1 MIELQGKFGKDCKIF
16 TNAIENEAIGTIQ
29 NILNN
34 PVTTGVPVRIMPDTH
49 QGVDIVIGF
58 TMPVTDRVNPNHIGV
73 DIGCGMLCVEIE
85 NAITEESFPD
95 INHAIRSIIPMGFEI
110 NQQPLSKQE
119 KEDLFTFLS
128 IRMDQFC
135 SKYQLTKPVIN
146 EEYVSQLCKKVGI
159 NEGTFYNSLGTLGG
173 GNHFIEL
180 GRAESTNNI
189 FLTIHTGSRNFGV
202 KVCKYHAEI
211 AKFDKKAFSNEIQ
224 RLKSTVEP
232 QFMQTEILRLMVIAQ
247 GYAAFNRKLIIQRI
261 IRTLSW
267 NATISVETVHN
278 YISFDDMIIRKGAI
292 AAYANDYVVIPMN
305 MADGILLCRGKG
317 NKDWNY
323 SAPHGAGRLYSRSE
337 AKERLSMDAFK
348 TQMSKVYSTSVCEGT
363 LDESPMAYKNVQEIK
378 ELIEPTVEIIDTIV
392 PLINIKAV

>member
-73 DIGCGMLCVEIE
+73 DIGCGMLYVEIE

-135 SKYQLTKPVIN
+135 SN
-146 EEYVSQLCKKVGI
+146 
-159 NEGTFYNSLGTLGG
+159 
-173 GNHFIEL
+173 
-180 GRAESTNNI
+180 
-189 FLTIHTGSRNFGV
+189 
-202 KVCKYHAEI
+202 
-211 AKFDKKAFSNEIQ
+211 
-224 RLKSTVEP
+224 
-232 QFMQTEILRLMVIAQ
+232 
-247 GYAAFNRKLIIQRI
+247 
-261 IRTLSW
+261 
-267 NATISVETVHN
+267 
-278 YISFDDMIIRKGAI
+278 
-292 AAYANDYVVIPMN
+292 
-305 MADGILLCRGKG
+305 
-317 NKDWNY
+317 
-323 SAPHGAGRLYSRSE
+323 
-337 AKERLSMDAFK
+337 
-348 TQMSKVYSTSVCEGT
+348 
-363 LDESPMAYKNVQEIK
+363 
-378 ELIEPTVEIIDTIV
+378 
-392 PLINIKAV
+392 

>member
-232 QFMQTEILRLMVIAQ
+232 QFMQTEILRL
-247 GYAAFNRKLIIQRI
+247 
-261 IRTLSW
+261 
-267 NATISVETVHN
+267 
-278 YISFDDMIIRKGAI
+278 
-292 AAYANDYVVIPMN
+292 N